1 MANIFSFCVFIVLS
15 LLCFS
20 KAQHVKVY
28 ELKRGYFSAKFTNY
42 GATMLSVILPDKT
55 GKLDDVVLGYDLVND
70 YKNDTTYFGAIVG
83 RVANRIGGAKFILN
97 GVTYKTDAN
106 DGKNTLHGG
115 SKGFS
120 DVIWTVKSYKLKA
133 ITFVPKNIKKLLL
146 NYAGFPG
153 NLSVSVTYMLLHKNK
168 LAVKMMAKPLIK
180 PTPVNLALHTYWNL
194 GGHNSGDIMSHTLKL
209 FGSKLTPVD
218 SELIPTGEIVP
229 VRKTPYDFRR
239 PRKIGSKFD
248 QLPHGYDI
256 NYVLHKSRRSRHLRK
271 VAVVVESKCGR
282 KMELWT
288 NMPGVQFYTSN
299 MLKNEKG
306 RNGTV
311 YGKHAGFCLETQ
323 GFPDAVNHPN
333 FPSQIVKPRGIYK
346 HFMVY
351 RFTAH

>member
-15 LLCFS
+15 SLCFS

-120 DVIWTVKSYKLKA
+120 DVIWTVKSYKKHSHV
-133 ITFVPKNIKKLLL
+133 TFS
-146 NYAGFPG
+146 YESFDGEEGFPG

-168 LAVKMMAKPLIK
+168 LAVKMMAKPLNK

-209 FGSKLTPVD
+209 FGSKITPVD

-239 PRKIGSKFD
+239 PRDIGSKFD

-306 RNGTV
+306 KNGTV

>member
-1 MANIFSFCVFIVLS
+1 
-15 LLCFS
+15 
-20 KAQHVKVY
+20 
-28 ELKRGYFSAKFTNY
+28 
-42 GATMLSVILPDKT
+42 
-55 GKLDDVVLGYDLVND
+55 
-70 YKNDTTYFGAIVG
+70 
-83 RVANRIGGAKFILN
+83 
-97 GVTYKTDAN
+97 
-106 DGKNTLHGG
+106 G

-120 DVIWTVKSYKLKA
+120 DVIWTVKSYKKHSHV
-133 ITFVPKNIKKLLL
+133 TFS
-146 NYAGFPG
+146 YESFDGEEGFPG

-168 LAVKMMAKPLIK
+168 LAVKMMAKPLNK

-209 FGSKLTPVD
+209 FGSKITPVD

-239 PRKIGSKFD
+239 PREIGSKFD

-306 RNGTV
+306 KNGTV

>member
-70 YKNDTTYFGAIVG
+70 YKNDTTHFGAIVG

-106 DGKNTLHGG
+106 DGKNTLH
-115 SKGFS
+115 
-120 DVIWTVKSYKLKA
+120 
-133 ITFVPKNIKKLLL
+133 
-146 NYAGFPG
+146 GFPG

-209 FGSKLTPVD
+209 FGSKITPVD

>member
-1 MANIFSFCVFIVLS
+1 MANICSFCVFIVLS
-15 LLCFS
+15 SLCFS

-120 DVIWTVKSYKLKA
+120 DVIWTVKSYKKHSHV
-133 ITFVPKNIKKLLL
+133 TFS
-146 NYAGFPG
+146 YESFDGEE
-153 NLSVSVTYMLLHKNK
+153 
-168 LAVKMMAKPLIK
+168 
-180 PTPVNLALHTYWNL
+180 ALHTYWNL
-194 GGHNSGDIMSHTLKL
+194 GGHNSGDIMSHRLKL
-209 FGSKLTPVD
+209 FGSKITPVD

-239 PRKIGSKFD
+239 PREIGSKFD

-306 RNGTV
+306 KNGTV